1 VEFTRKVNGLKVL
14 NHHCPR
20 QKVET
25 GNSSS
30 IFKLPRFKSS
40 FGFEASEVLKDL
52 GLTLPFTGG
61 DLTEMVDSSVGGNL
75 LVSSIFHKSVVEV
88 NEEGTEAATATA
100 AVVLLRSMP
109 MDPLDFE
116 ADRPFVFLIREDT
129 TRVLLFVGHLL
140 NPLTTA

>member
-1 VEFTRKVNGLKVL
+1 VG
-14 NHHCPR
+14 
-20 QKVET
+20 
-25 GNSSS
+25 S
-30 IFKLPRFKSS
+30 FKLPRFKIS